1 MVWSCSVAQ
10 YRAEIL
16 TIFSLYIVRKDD
28 FINSFWNLLTFKV
41 IPSDL
46 FNGVQELKQLTLEL
60 GSSPSAANFQ
70 NNKKLVSVELLN
82 LDALELANNTTL
94 SLFSHMTDLKV
105 NLFQKPSFLHQ
116 LTHNMT
122 RDCSLN
128 SPEKCKFRTS

>member
-1 MVWSCSVAQ
+1 M
-10 YRAEIL
+10 
-16 TIFSLYIVRKDD
+16 
-28 FINSFWNLLTFKV
+28 

-105 NLFQKPSFLHQ
+105 NLFQKPSFLRQ
-116 LTHNMT
+116 LTLQ
-122 RDCSLN
+122 CGL
-128 SPEKCKFRTS
+128 